1 MEIKHTLEQPMSQ
14 RKKSKD
20 KFKKTMKENKNKN
33 TVYQNLWDIA
43 KTVQRGKF
51 AVINAYIRKNGI
63 KETAY
68 FTLHLTRKKEQ
79 SQRQIKK
86 IRIEVNEVETR
97 KKIDQ

>member
-1 MEIKHTLEQPMSQ
+1 MSQ

-63 KETAY
+63 KETA
-68 FTLHLTRKKEQ
+68 
-79 SQRQIKK
+79 
-86 IRIEVNEVETR
+86 
-97 KKIDQ
+97 